1 MKRITKTLA
10 VLTFGGLSLSAW
22 AQESGWSALQSSPVR
37 VYGGLSTQGLG
48 MGVAKAIHSSVDL
61 RAGLSV
67 LNYSTTGRGDI
78 NADAN
83 LKMQNLGVY
92 ADWFPVE
99 SSGFRLTVGYQFGD
113 NKVDIKGQPSGG
125 TIKVGNGTYN
135 VAAGDSIT
143 GQLNMGSS
151 APYLGLGWSQHG
163 ANKTGWSF
171 NADLGVRFGK
181 ADVSLSRNGFST
193 LPAPLLTQL
202 DADIQTEQTK
212 LADDLKVLKTYPV
225 LGVGLSYRW

>member
-1 MKRITKTLA
+1 MKRITKWVA
-10 VLTFGGLSLSAW
+10 VLTLSGLSAAAM
-22 AQESGWSALQSSPVR
+22 AQDSGWGTSPTR
-37 VYGGLSTQGLG
+37 VYGALSTQGVG
-48 MGVAKAIHSSVDL
+48 FGVAKALNSSVDL

-83 LKMQNLGVY
+83 LKMQNVGFY

-99 SSGFRLTVGYQFGD
+99 SSGFRLTAGYQFGD
-113 NKVDIKGQPSGG
+113 NKVDITGKPSGG
-125 TIKVGNGTYN
+125 TLNVGNGTYS

-143 GQLNMGSS
+143 GQLNMGNS

-163 ANKTGWSF
+163 VNQTGLSF
-171 NADLGVRFGK
+171 NFDLGVRFGK
-181 ADVSLSRNGFST
+181 ADVSLTRNGFSALPTAT
-193 LPAPLLTQL
+193 LAQL

-212 LADDLKVLKTYPV
+212 LANDLKVLKTYPV
-225 LGVGLSYRW
+225 IGVGLSYRW